1 MGVIGS
7 NCGVVTWAGGR
18 FSWAPG
24 VEAVACCPER
34 VVGIFEERE
43 LWHISVG
50 DRVCRK
56 DRDAEGFNGCCHR
69 HCDGRALS
77 ALQNPGPDSCGSGVY
92 PKCLWGR
99 MQQLTSAEWSMV
111 VHKMAIPRTLK

>member
-24 VEAVACCPER
+24 VEAAAWCPER

-50 DRVCRK
+50 YRTGIREMEL
-56 DRDAEGFNGCCHR
+56 EG
-69 HCDGRALS
+69 
-77 ALQNPGPDSCGSGVY
+77 
-92 PKCLWGR
+92 
-99 MQQLTSAEWSMV
+99 
-111 VHKMAIPRTLK
+111 